1 MVVNAKDVTD
11 SVGLSDPYP
20 LMPTH
25 SCPRLNFHTF
35 LYLSLNLNQAPLG
48 DGIKTEFNIP
58 CHSLFTAVLVSG
70 KRPIALNPLQ
80 FEVVDG
86 EEIVGSLSNY
96 DDDHNDDF
104 KKTIGLMIKTTA
116 LHVHHAF

>member
-11 SVGLSDPYP
+11 SVDLSDPYP

-35 LYLSLNLNQAPLG
+35 LYLSLNLNQAPLC
-48 DGIKTEFNIP
+48 DSIKTEFNIP

-70 KRPIALNPLQ
+70 KRPISLNPLQ
-80 FEVVDG
+80 FEIVDG
-86 EEIVGSLSNY
+86 EEIVEVKRGLEITSIVQKYQIFACSLY
-96 DDDHNDDF
+96 
-104 KKTIGLMIKTTA
+104 
-116 LHVHHAF
+116 